1 MSQATASDRLRTS
14 RRVPVTVEARVRL
27 PQDVNWVPFETRDVS
42 AAGTFLSSQ
51 LLFDIGTRCAVE
63 IPLPDGSRFRGH
75 AQVVRL
81 DWGSSSARAGMGLE
95 FLHVPDL
102 DRRRLKR
109 VLGS

>member
-1 MSQATASDRLRTS
+1 MSHAAVPDRLRAS
-14 RRVPVTVEARVRL
+14 RRVPVAVEARVRL
-27 PQDVNWVPFETRDVS
+27 PQDANWVPFETRDVS
-42 AAGTFLSSQ
+42 AAGAFLSSQ
-51 LLFDIGTRCAVE
+51 LLFDVGTRCAVE

-81 DWGSSSARAGMGLE
+81 DWGSSRTSAGMGLE